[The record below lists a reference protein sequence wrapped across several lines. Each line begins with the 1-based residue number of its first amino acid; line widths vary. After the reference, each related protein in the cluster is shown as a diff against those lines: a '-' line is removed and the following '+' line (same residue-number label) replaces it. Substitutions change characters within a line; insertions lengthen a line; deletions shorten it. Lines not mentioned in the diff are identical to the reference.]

1 MELKHI
7 AGLLILVAVIFF
19 GTVFMF
25 VYKTSSP
32 RPLTNNQQ
40 TASYVQ
46 NSASSSTQTSGS
58 ATTSTQS
65 SGQNS
70 FADNSVLDNADPYES
85 DCVVQKKAAAV
96 GKNYEKGSL
105 LVTFE
110 DVMDFETAVK
120 TIELLNASLGVRVND
135 SLDART
141 NFRQNHWLEVT
152 VSGSSEFQTQCE
164 LEKSEGVKRTSLNF
178 LFSLRQ

>member
-7 AGLLILVAVIFF
+7 AGLLILVAMIFF

-32 RPLTNNQQ
+32 RPLMNNQQ
-40 TASYVQ
+40 TASNIQ
-46 NSASSSTQTSGS
+46 NSASSSTQTSGL
-58 ATTSTQS
+58 ATTSTHS

-70 FADNSVLDNADPYES
+70 FVDNSVLDNVDSYES

-96 GKNYEKGSL
+96 GKNYEKGSI

-110 DVMDFETAVK
+110 DVMDFETAIK
-120 TIELLNASLGVRVND
+120 TIELLGTQLGVRVDD
-135 SLDART
+135 SFDTRT

-152 VSGSSEFQTQCE
+152 VSGASEFQVQCE